1 MEEKE
6 VIVENPIAIAGVTVI
21 PVAKM
26 SLNRWHGNRGFS
38 FFGIK
43 QPVGVVVV
51 SPSAKR
57 AFRTTG
63 EEVSLDEFIKEVP
76 DVKEV
81 LEGI

>member
-6 VIVENPIAIAGVTVI
+6 VIVENPVTIAGVTVI
-21 PVAKM
+21 PVAEM
-26 SLNRWHGNRGFS
+26 SLNRWHGSRGFS

-43 QPVGVVVV
+43 QPAGVVVV
-51 SPSAKR
+51 SPSVRK